1 LTVATRWLLFAAMS
15 ERPLTGS
22 IRPAVVALME
32 CYAPVHAADHLVQ
45 AWAALAA
52 VERGE
57 KVAANRLACAK
68 SEPVARAV
76 KSRSRK
82 AYSAECAS
90 LDAAIRKYI
99 VSAYGLTV
107 ATERLRF

>member
-1 LTVATRWLLFAAMS
+1 MS

-57 KVAANRLACAK
+57 KVAANLAFAQNRLACAK

-99 VSAYGLTV
+99 VSA
-107 ATERLRF
+107 